1 MLITIAKK
9 QGNKRVNFQV
19 QDPGS
24 MTCLHFAYLVSTQL
38 GSTYWKGTFAI
49 SLYESHFLLLTFGYK
64 SAYLVSQKAILCKTT
79 LLHATEA
86 NI

>member
-1 MLITIAKK
+1 MLITITKK

-38 GSTYWKGTFAI
+38 GSTY
-49 SLYESHFLLLTFGYK
+49 
-64 SAYLVSQKAILCKTT
+64 
-79 LLHATEA
+79 
-86 NI
+86 